1 MTSLLDCTIVQ
12 VQKCSF
18 AIQDVSLKRSQI
30 TLNVKIFY
38 DSLLNEKTVLYL
50 QNFTKHYVEK
60 EHSMILT

>member
-12 VQKCSF
+12 VQKYSF